1 MSVNHLYLSQLAP
14 QWAQICNLLSNP
26 LGFSCVK
33 HHQQNNLST
42 LVLINNFC
50 IIYST
55 DYCVVW
61 RMVLLSVVD
70 WSSEC
75 VWVCVCWVCM
85 KGVLGWILMNKASH
99 SSGISLTF
107 TADPFILWFKSPGL
121 SYLKGIK
128 QQSRHTHT
136 HTHLYT
142 HTHLRCANPFSSV
155 CMCMCVIYIYTVSK
169 YKTSSWW
176 CFNIWK
182 NKTYTNNTK
191 LCVCLTAP
199 IPVDHAADSRA
210 DVRGGGCCD
219 CYSVLC
225 LGADIYHIGLWEQK
239 NK

>member
-1 MSVNHLYLSQLAP
+1 MKMRATVWRRGDDVNTSRTQAVKISKITQIAVYYMSVNHLYLSQLAP
-14 QWAQICNLLSNP
+14 QWAQICNLLANP

-33 HHQQNNLST
+33 HHQQNKLST

-55 DYCVVW
+55 DYSVVW

-85 KGVLGWILMNKASH
+85 KGVLGWTLMNKASH

-136 HTHLYT
+136 FIHTPPLCQS
-142 HTHLRCANPFSSV
+142 LFLSV
-155 CMCMCVIYIYTVSK
+155 YVCV
-169 YKTSSWW
+169 
-176 CFNIWK
+176 
-182 NKTYTNNTK
+182 
-191 LCVCLTAP
+191 
-199 IPVDHAADSRA
+199 
-210 DVRGGGCCD
+210 
-219 CYSVLC
+219 
-225 LGADIYHIGLWEQK
+225 
-239 NK
+239 